1 MRHAILIHAHRLPE
15 QFGRLCAALRHPDF
29 DIYANIDAKSDIQ
42 PFRDAAPQV
51 KFITNRI
58 NIKWGH
64 WSQVEATLNSMRCI
78 ADSGNDYG
86 YVIFISGQDYPVRP
100 LDEIAEFLDMAGQE
114 FIGTSSKSVTD
125 KKEFRRLEKRYTKR
139 WLFLCRKSP
148 LSVFNKTLHF
158 LPDKKHIF
166 PFYKGSSWWNLTFD
180 CVLYILN
187 FVKTHPAIVRSY
199 CRSLCPDE
207 IFFQSLLHAS
217 PFKDRLVDRIF
228 RYMDWSAGESGPRTL
243 TVADFEAIISS
254 DAWFARKVDIAKDA
268 KLADMLDAHISAKAG
283 TDQNTVRQS
292 TIQ

>member
-139 WLFLCRKSP
+139 C
-148 LSVFNKTLHF
+148 
-158 LPDKKHIF
+158 
-166 PFYKGSSWWNLTFD
+166 
-180 CVLYILN
+180 
-187 FVKTHPAIVRSY
+187 VRSSNYSDNSENRSFLY
-199 CRSLCPDE
+199 CLLNIKIQYSTP
-207 IFFQSLLHAS
+207 FFLS
-217 PFKDRLVDRIF
+217 DF
-228 RYMDWSAGESGPRTL
+228 RA
-243 TVADFEAIISS
+243 F
-254 DAWFARKVDIAKDA
+254 
-268 KLADMLDAHISAKAG
+268 
-283 TDQNTVRQS
+283 
-292 TIQ
+292 